1 VTGPEAE
8 LEVTG
13 RARGTKPAAGADTA
27 RPPGAV
33 RATRQGAA
41 VQAVLAGSTSFRS
54 AQDLHAELRQRGK
67 SVGLTTVYRH
77 LQMLADAGAVDV
89 LHTPEGETVYRLCG
103 TGKHHHHLVC
113 RGCGLTL
120 EIEGREVEH
129 WAHKVADAQGFVD
142 IDHTVEVFGTCAACA
157 SGTRRSGTRR

>member
-1 VTGPEAE
+1 MTHPEA
-8 LEVTG
+8 
-13 RARGTKPAAGADTA
+13 P

-41 VQAVLAGSTSFRS
+41 VQALLAESTSFRS
-54 AQDLHAELRQRGK
+54 AQDLHAELRRRGM

-77 LQMLADAGAVDV
+77 VQMLADAGAVDV

-103 TGKHHHHLVC
+103 TGEHHHHLVC

-120 EIEGREVEH
+120 EIEGREVER
-129 WAHKVADAQGFVD
+129 WAYKVADAQGFVD
-142 IDHTVEVFGTCAACA
+142 IDHTVEVFGTCADCA
-157 SGTRRSGTRR
+157 TGGRPGGGTG

>member
-1 VTGPEAE
+1 MNAFAVPRVRKVSQPPTP
-8 LEVTG
+8 
-13 RARGTKPAAGADTA
+13 PGADTA
-27 RPPGAV
+27 RPPRAV

-54 AQDLHAELRQRGK
+54 AQDLHAELRQRGE

-77 LQMLADAGAVDV
+77 LQMLSDAGAVDV

-103 TGKHHHHLVC
+103 TGEHHHHLVC
-113 RGCGLTL
+113 RGCGLTV

-129 WAHKVADAQGFVD
+129 WARRVADAQGFVD
-142 IDHTVEVFGTCAACA
+142 VDHTVEVFGTCGACA
-157 SGTRRSGTRR
+157 GRAGRAQ

>member
-1 VTGPEAE
+1 VSQPSTPPGSD
-8 LEVTG
+8 
-13 RARGTKPAAGADTA
+13 DTA

-54 AQDLHAELRQRGK
+54 AQDLHAELRQRGQ

-77 LQMLADAGAVDV
+77 LQMLSDAGAVDV
-89 LHTPEGETVYRLCG
+89 LHTREGETVYRLCG
-103 TGKHHHHLVC
+103 TEAHHHHLVC
-113 RGCGLTL
+113 RGCGRTV

-129 WAHKVADAQGFVD
+129 WARRVADAQGFVD
-142 IDHTVEVFGTCAACA
+142 VDHTVEVFGTCAACA
-157 SGTRRSGTRR
+157 DRHRLAGG